1 MTTTTPNPYP
11 DVPLPDRALW
21 GDQWQREGHRTVE
34 GAERVIVQPK
44 QNERLDD
51 IVIQVW
57 THAISTWTAASTSV
71 RSNRRSSPSA
81 ALFGS
86 AASPATLPAGL
97 PICWSK
103 PRTSWMGGHD
113 ERP

>member
-57 THAISTWTAASTSV
+57 THAIQHVDGSIDVGQIEPPLISVSGLVWERGITGDTARRLADLLVEAADELDGWT
-71 RSNRRSSPSA
+71 R
-81 ALFGS
+81 
-86 AASPATLPAGL
+86 
-97 PICWSK
+97 
-103 PRTSWMGGHD
+103 
-113 ERP
+113 